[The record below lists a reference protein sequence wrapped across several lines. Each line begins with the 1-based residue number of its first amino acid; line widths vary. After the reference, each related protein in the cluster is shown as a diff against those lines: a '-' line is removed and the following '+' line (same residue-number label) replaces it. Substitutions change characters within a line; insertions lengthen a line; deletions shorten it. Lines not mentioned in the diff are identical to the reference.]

1 MQFSRRSQGDRP
13 GARSD
18 AGPAAKPAARPP
30 ALRVATWWWGLA
42 AVAMGGL
49 AVAAFVPAL
58 RPELQEFTT
67 ASAYATL
74 GITVAVIA
82 VVLAWGTARLALG
95 HLAGRLTLTGV
106 GLIAGLPLA
115 LRGPRWWPL
124 AAFLLLGVAL
134 LYLPS
139 VRHYFREQVRARRAK
154 LKADRRPGQ
163 GPR

>member
-1 MQFSRRSQGDRP
+1 MQYSRRSKGDRP
-13 GARSD
+13 SARSD
-18 AGPAAKPAARPP
+18 AGPAAKPAAKPT
-30 ALRVATWWWGLA
+30 ALRLATWWWGLSA
-42 AVAMGGL
+42 AIMGGL
-49 AVAAFVPAL
+49 ALAAFVPAL

-74 GITVAVIA
+74 GFTVAVIA

-95 HLAGRLTLTGV
+95 HLAGRLTLTGI
-106 GLIAGLPLA
+106 GLIAGVPLA

-124 AAFLLLGVAL
+124 AAFLMLGVVL

-139 VRHYFREQVRARRAK
+139 VRRYFREQVRARRAK

-163 GPR
+163 GRR